1 MTKFLFKNLKE
12 GATFGV
18 NERPLCLHVITY
30 LKRNDDDLIFFDS
43 TDASVIVLNKDNFV
57 RGLATE
63 STAPYSKKAPVFE
76 FIEILP
82 KNVFD
87 VVKANSIFKNPK
99 HIKID
104 YPSKN
109 RTGT

>member
-30 LKRNDDDLIFFDS
+30 LKRNEDDLFFFDS

-76 FIEILP
+76 YIENLP
-82 KNVFD
+82 KRIFD

-99 HIKID
+99 HVKIT
-104 YPSKN
+104 YEKRN
-109 RTGT
+109 RTST